1 MSNKTDVSAFC
12 SLSLVLLDRTKK
24 LERKRLR
31 RSWTKRKTMAQPKEF
46 VTGERRG
53 QMMPTVMCTMYYN
66 QTTGRRELCQLSAP
80 TINDRSPNASML
92 TKSLCFKTVIVHFI
106 QIFLL
111 QKRYSNIFLV
121 IDIYNLYIL
130 YIRVLDI
137 SIL

>member
-1 MSNKTDVSAFC
+1 MHFFFFFFFLVSFQCLHIVLNLSWLETSCRMFMSNKTDVSAFC

-66 QTTGRRELCQLSAP
+66 QTTGRRETCQLSAP
-80 TINDRSPNASML
+80 TINDRSPNASIL
-92 TKSLCFKTVIVHFI
+92 TKCLCLK
-106 QIFLL
+106 Q
-111 QKRYSNIFLV
+111 
-121 IDIYNLYIL
+121 
-130 YIRVLDI
+130 
-137 SIL
+137 